1 MFRAT
6 LAGVMLALSA
16 STAMATNISFG
27 TPYFYETSSAT
38 SAASGTSVTPPAGG
52 LGNVGGLCAPGVGGC
67 PTISGTGPLTSGQI
81 TFNTPSLV
89 PGTSYLLEIVVSDD
103 DSSLHATGF
112 PSNTPGDIFQVLL
125 NGGSLGFTSIT
136 GVTDHSNGS
145 FSTGTFQT
153 VIGSGP
159 GSYTIDL
166 TDLLQ
171 PYANGLTDNLPG
183 VLCGLLPN
191 GTGGCS
197 PSPVNG
203 GPVTAAGYGSN
214 IVDFEAFI
222 TPTAA
227 PEPGSMILLGSG
239 LLVLSALRRSRTR

>member
-1 MFRAT
+1 MFRAS
-6 LAGVMLALSA
+6 LAGLILALSA

-27 TPYFYETSSAT
+27 TPYFYETTSAT
-38 SAASGTSVTPPAGG
+38 AAASGTSVTPPVGG

-103 DSSLHATGF
+103 DASLHATGF

-125 NGGSLGFTSIT
+125 NGGSLGVTSIT

-159 GSYTIDL
+159 GLFTIGL

-183 VLCGLLPN
+183 VLCGLSPV

-197 PSPVNG
+197 PPVNG

-222 TPTAA
+222 TPASA
-227 PEPGSMILLGSG
+227 PEPGSMILLASG
-239 LLVLSALRRSRTR
+239 LLALSALRRTRTK